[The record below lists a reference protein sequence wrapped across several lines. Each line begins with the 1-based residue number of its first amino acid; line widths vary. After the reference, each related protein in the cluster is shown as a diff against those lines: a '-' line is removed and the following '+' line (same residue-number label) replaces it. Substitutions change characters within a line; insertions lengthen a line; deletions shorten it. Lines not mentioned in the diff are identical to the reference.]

1 MANEETE
8 GQQQRPAGYIT
19 IPMMVLNGWVGQ
31 DERYLKWWMWL
42 RREAAWADRE
52 VCYNR
57 QTVYLQMR
65 QVLVTVNSL
74 VKQWGVS
81 KPTVIRFLQ
90 RLEQD
95 KLIEREKDT
104 RKTIITITP
113 LGWADLEVK
122 PVVKSEVNSEVKV
135 DHQVDRQAYHSH
147 LLYRDN
153 NIKASV
159 GGARTHEEVVANNL
173 ELDFERDDFDEVV
186 AFFNEQMKGKKIP
199 QIAVKTPERRQA
211 YTRLIAETQVGI
223 DSVKQAII
231 NAAASDF
238 LNGSGQK
245 GWIADF
251 DWMMVPQ
258 HFQKVLENFYRN
270 KQVTQTTQIQYG
282 RTNGYSDPRRG
293 VEATQVARRR
303 IAYAPNALTSGA
315 IKKLAHFLTD
325 SKDNRF
331 MIVLDG
337 STATGKTTLMQAM
350 RQTLWWLTENKLVPD
365 DMDLKICDAV
375 ALCNLRDSTR
385 DWYELMNWPSFLGIE
400 DLGCEPAEILRW
412 GNPLYPIR
420 EVLTTRYEQR
430 LPMVVSTNLDSEQ
443 MREHLGLRIVSRMNE
458 MAFYIHFE
466 NEDFRKRLWFLNHSE
481 MKSE

>member
-1 MANEETE
+1 MTNEETE

-19 IPMMVLNGWVGQ
+19 IPMVVLNGWVGQ
-31 DERYLKWWMWL
+31 DERYLKWWTWL
-42 RREAAWADRE
+42 RREAAWVDTE

-122 PVVKSEVNSEVKV
+122 PVVKSEVNSAVNI
-135 DHQVDRQAYHSH
+135 DHEVDRQAYHSH
-147 LLYRDN
+147 LLYREN

-159 GGARTHEEVVANNL
+159 GGARTREEVVANNL
-173 ELDFERDDFDEVV
+173 ESDFEKDDFDEVV
-186 AFFNEQMKGKKIP
+186 VFFNEQMKGKKIP
-199 QIAVKTPERRQA
+199 QVVVKTPERRQA
-211 YTRLIAETQVGI
+211 YTRLIAETQVDI
-223 DSVKQAII
+223 DSVKQAIR
-231 NAAASDF
+231 NAAESDF

-293 VEATQVARRR
+293 VEATGTN
-303 IAYAPNALTSGA
+303 YAAGY
-315 IKKLAHFLTD
+315 D
-325 SKDNRF
+325 R
-331 MIVLDG
+331 
-337 STATGKTTLMQAM
+337 
-350 RQTLWWLTENKLVPD
+350 
-365 DMDLKICDAV
+365 
-375 ALCNLRDSTR
+375 
-385 DWYELMNWPSFLGIE
+385 
-400 DLGCEPAEILRW
+400 
-412 GNPLYPIR
+412 PL
-420 EVLTTRYEQR
+420 
-430 LPMVVSTNLDSEQ
+430 
-443 MREHLGLRIVSRMNE
+443 
-458 MAFYIHFE
+458 
-466 NEDFRKRLWFLNHSE
+466 
-481 MKSE
+481 

>member
-19 IPMMVLNGWVGQ
+19 IPMVVLNGWVGQ

-52 VCYNR
+52 VCHNR
-57 QTVYLQMR
+57 QTIYLQMR

-135 DHQVDRQAYHSH
+135 DHEVDRQTYHSH
-147 LLYRDN
+147 LLYRENN
-153 NIKASV
+153 NIASV
-159 GGARTHEEVVANNL
+159 GEARTREEVVANNL
-173 ELDFERDDFDEVV
+173 ELDFEKDDFDEVV
-186 AFFNEQMKGKKIP
+186 AFFNEQMKGKRIP
-199 QIAVKTPERRQA
+199 QVAVKTPERRQA
-211 YTRLIAETQVGI
+211 YTRLIAEIQVDI
-223 DSVKQAII
+223 DSVKLAIK
-231 NAAASDF
+231 NAAESDF

-251 DWMMVPQ
+251 DWIMVPQ

-293 VEATQVARRR
+293 VEATGTN
-303 IAYAPNALTSGA
+303 YAAGY
-315 IKKLAHFLTD
+315 D
-325 SKDNRF
+325 R
-331 MIVLDG
+331 
-337 STATGKTTLMQAM
+337 
-350 RQTLWWLTENKLVPD
+350 
-365 DMDLKICDAV
+365 
-375 ALCNLRDSTR
+375 
-385 DWYELMNWPSFLGIE
+385 
-400 DLGCEPAEILRW
+400 
-412 GNPLYPIR
+412 PL
-420 EVLTTRYEQR
+420 
-430 LPMVVSTNLDSEQ
+430 
-443 MREHLGLRIVSRMNE
+443 
-458 MAFYIHFE
+458 
-466 NEDFRKRLWFLNHSE
+466 
-481 MKSE
+481 

>member
-1 MANEETE
+1 MVNEETE

-19 IPMMVLNGWVGQ
+19 IPMVVLNGWVGQ

-52 VCYNR
+52 ICHNR

-95 KLIEREKDT
+95 KLIEREIDT

-122 PVVKSEVNSEVKV
+122 PVVKTEVKSV
-135 DHQVDRQAYHSH
+135 VNIDQQLDRQAYHSH
-147 LLYRDN
+147 LLYREN

-159 GGARTHEEVVANNL
+159 GGARTREEMVANNL
-173 ELDFERDDFDEVV
+173 ELDFEKDNFDEVV

-199 QIAVKTPERRQA
+199 QVVVKTPERRQA
-211 YTRLIAETQVGI
+211 YTRLIAETQVDI
-223 DSVKQAII
+223 DSVKQAIR
-231 NAAASDF
+231 NAAESDF

-270 KQVTQTTQIQYG
+270 KQVTQTQYE
-282 RTNGYSDPRRG
+282 TANGHQDPRRG
-293 VEATQVARRR
+293 VEATGTN
-303 IAYAPNALTSGA
+303 YAAGY
-315 IKKLAHFLTD
+315 D
-325 SKDNRF
+325 R
-331 MIVLDG
+331 
-337 STATGKTTLMQAM
+337 
-350 RQTLWWLTENKLVPD
+350 
-365 DMDLKICDAV
+365 
-375 ALCNLRDSTR
+375 
-385 DWYELMNWPSFLGIE
+385 
-400 DLGCEPAEILRW
+400 
-412 GNPLYPIR
+412 PL
-420 EVLTTRYEQR
+420 
-430 LPMVVSTNLDSEQ
+430 
-443 MREHLGLRIVSRMNE
+443 
-458 MAFYIHFE
+458 
-466 NEDFRKRLWFLNHSE
+466 
-481 MKSE
+481 